1 MAPVGVR
8 AAAAEAVGAVEAR
21 RGTVAVATAAAA
33 AAAVLAVAAAAVALA
48 EEGWEVVRPG

>member
-1 MAPVGVR
+1 MVQASAVAGVR

-21 RGTVAVATAAAA
+21 RGTVA
-33 AAAVLAVAAAAVALA
+33 AVVALA

>member
-1 MAPVGVR
+1 MVALVALVGVR

-21 RGTVAVATAAAA
+21 RGTVA
-33 AAAVLAVAAAAVALA
+33 AVVALA